1 MVDCGNSR
9 CLQEKRSF
17 KKELLSWSKKIP
29 IAVGLERIA
38 EELAGENVIK
48 ELLLPFNDLEKDEKE
63 DWHQEQNCF
72 FCESRLQMM
81 FEAVEKL
88 MEEVKSGKNL
98 TDNPSLR
105 YLQELLPYCPQFYTH
120 NIGREILAELK
131 TTGHGVERDVEMNI
145 PQTQKEPIELKIPHV
160 ISHARQKVK
169 ESPQACKKS
178 YTDDELTAAVNEI
191 QSGKLGTR
199 RASVLYGI
207 PRSTLRN
214 KIFRM
219 GSDKPSIYSLNG
231 DEGYEDALAAEI
243 ALKWTDLIQGSYR
256 PLFIQQLPLM
266 LNPDYKVIDSG
277 DDFEK
282 KLEYIR
288 KKHNLGRKK
297 EKYHSE
303 YAHELRLPYLK
314 KIIKKLTEER
324 FDMERNAERVRKI
337 SKKDILKSQLAKSNV
352 IEMPSLPSTEVSDI
366 VIPSFKP
373 AHDTKTEKQIT
384 EQLSHSFDK
393 YENTRLGDTLKDI
406 IVKTISEKVRV
417 KSQALAEFC
426 NSSLKTESDIII
438 KSEPQSPI
446 PSPFKKIKREDYDR
460 KLEHVEHMTKPLKKT
475 RPKRG
480 QYRKYNSQLLMEA
493 VKAVQRGEMSVHRAG
508 SYYGV
513 PHSTLEY
520 KVKERHLLRQKKI
533 KEQKEAAA
541 RAAAAGTSNPVTN
554 HSSNSNSSTGTDTE
568 AITVKKEPEEEI
580 SSPKT
585 TLSTS
590 WMPSYFTSASNIA
603 GTTDLNFFGTSGY
616 ALSTPAS
623 ELLRKLQHKVQ
634 TKADESDS
642 CSNSGEGYVY
652 IH

>member
-1 MVDCGNSR
+1 MFNHGNNLFNLIMKFTIILWNFR
-9 CLQEKRSF
+9 LK
-17 KKELLSWSKKIP
+17 
-29 IAVGLERIA
+29 
-38 EELAGENVIK
+38 IK
-48 ELLLPFNDLEKDEKE
+48 EN
-63 DWHQEQNCF
+63 
-72 FCESRLQMM
+72 
-81 FEAVEKL
+81 
-88 MEEVKSGKNL
+88 
-98 TDNPSLR
+98 
-105 YLQELLPYCPQFYTH
+105 
-120 NIGREILAELK
+120 
-131 TTGHGVERDVEMNI
+131 
-145 PQTQKEPIELKIPHV
+145 
-160 ISHARQKVK
+160 
-169 ESPQACKKS
+169 PQACKKS

-219 GSDKPSIYSLNG
+219 GSDKQSIYPLNG
-231 DEGYEDALAAEI
+231 DEGYEDALATEI
-243 ALKWTDLIQGSYR
+243 ALKWTDLIQGSFR

-266 LNPDYKVIDSG
+266 LNPDFKVMDSG

-282 KLEYIR
+282 RLEYIR
-288 KKHNLGRKK
+288 KKHNLSRKK
-297 EKYHSE
+297 EKYYTD
-303 YAHELRLPYLK
+303 YAHELKLPHLK

-324 FDMERNAERVRKI
+324 FEMERNADRVRI
-337 SKKDILKSQLAKSNV
+337 MSKKEVPKSQLAKSTSNEV
-352 IEMPSLPSTEVSDI
+352 PSLPPTPPTSDI
-366 VIPSFKP
+366 IIPSFKP
-373 AHDTKTEKQIT
+373 AHDQKTEKQIT

-417 KSQALAEFC
+417 KSQALADYC
-426 NSSLKTESDIII
+426 NNSLSQKTENEIVV
-438 KSEPQSPI
+438 KSEPLSPC
-446 PSPFKKIKREDYDR
+446 PSPFKKVKREDYERRHD
-460 KLEHVEHMTKPLKKT
+460 HIDHITKPLKKT

-541 RAAAAGTSNPVTN
+541 RAAGKGSTIMN

-568 AITVKKEPEEEI
+568 GITVKKEPEEET
-580 SSPKT
+580 STSKSA
-585 TLSTS
+585 LSTS
-590 WMPSYFTSASNIA
+590 WMPSYFSTSSNLGGAS
-603 GTTDLNFFGTSGY
+603 DMSFFGSSGY

-634 TKADESDS
+634 TKAEESD
-642 CSNSGEGYVY
+642 SNSGEGYVY

>member
-29 IAVGLERIA
+29 IAIGLECIA
-38 EELAGENVIK
+38 EEFAGEKAIK
-48 ELLLPFNDLEKDEKE
+48 ELLLPFNDLENNEKD
-63 DWHQEQNCF
+63 DWQEEQNCF
-72 FCESRLQMM
+72 FCETRLKMM
-81 FEAVEKL
+81 FEALEKL
-88 MEEVKSGKNL
+88 MDEAKNGKNL
-98 TDNPSLR
+98 QDNPSLR

-131 TTGHGVERDVEMNI
+131 TTGHGMDKDVEMNI

-160 ISHARQKVK
+160 VTHTRHKLK
-169 ESPQACKKS
+169 ENQQAAKKA

-219 GSDKPSIYSLNG
+219 GSDKQSIYPLNG
-231 DEGYEDALAAEI
+231 DDGYEDSLAAEI
-243 ALKWTDLIQGSYR
+243 ALKWTDLIQGSFR
-256 PLFIQQLPLM
+256 PLFVQQLPLM
-266 LNPDYKVIDSG
+266 LNPDFKIVDAGID
-277 DDFEK
+277 DYEK
-282 KLEYIR
+282 KLDYIR
-288 KKHNLGRKK
+288 RKHNLSRKK
-297 EKYHSE
+297 EKYHEE
-303 YAHELRLPYLK
+303 YAHELKLPCLK
-314 KIIKKLTEER
+314 KIVKKLVEER
-324 FDMERNAERVRKI
+324 FEMERNPNKAKKTPI
-337 SKKDILKSQLAKSNV
+337 KDIKKTPLAKPSEV
-352 IEMPSLPSTEVSDI
+352 QSLPTTPQSDI
-366 VIPSFKP
+366 IIPGYKSNG
-373 AHDTKTEKQIT
+373 DSKTERTIT

-417 KSQALAEFC
+417 KSQALADFC
-426 NSSLKTESDIII
+426 SSSKKTENELVI
-438 KSEPQSPI
+438 KSEPKS
-446 PSPFKKIKREDYDR
+446 PSPSPYKKLRREDFDKR
-460 KLEHVEHMTKPLKKT
+460 KDHGEHINKPLKKT

-541 RAAAAGTSNPVTN
+541 RAAGTNTSVTN
-554 HSSNSNSSTGTDTE
+554 HSSNSNSSTGTDSETVN
-568 AITVKKEPEEEI
+568 VKKEPGED
-580 SSPKT
+580 SPIKT
-585 TLSTS
+585 SISTS
-590 WMPSYFTSASNIA
+590 WMPSYFSTATSLA
-603 GTTDLNFFGTSGY
+603 GAADLFGGAGY

-634 TKADESDS
+634 TKADEGD
-642 CSNSGEGYVY
+642 SNSGEGYVY